1 MPTVAYF
8 DASPTMDF
16 AKVSGKMGAMP
27 NKSSAFLSVTPM
39 IPSGGSLA
47 DALRF
52 YNDELGFS
60 ILWQADNGAGIT
72 RDSVSFNL
80 VENNNREWIENS
92 SYSIGVSDLDALY
105 EEFRKSSA
113 RVGPLEVKAWGRREF
128 HMIVPSGVCFQFYAR
143 SK

>member
-1 MPTVAYF
+1 
-8 DASPTMDF
+8 
-16 AKVSGKMGAMP
+16 
-27 NKSSAFLSVTPM
+27 M
-39 IPSGGSLA
+39 IPTGGSLTA
-47 DALRF
+47 ALKF
-52 YNDELGFS
+52 YKDELGFS
-60 ILWQADNGAGIT
+60 VLWQSGTGAGIY

-105 EEFRKSSA
+105 DEFRSSTA

-143 SK
+143 NE